1 MFTQWEIERYE
12 LGYFYWVST
21 RFWGKVTILDVITNK
36 LIRNYSLQH
45 YHDLKNRI
53 EPKMPTIQFTEK
65 DLKRGIIVTPAWYR
79 VKIDETGEK
88 LSKAGDSTNY
98 LISGTILRN
107 ADNGDE
113 KFAGVPIDWNFN
125 SKAIGF
131 MKGFF
136 EALGHEVTTD
146 KRFDT
151 SQAEGEIIDMRIDN
165 DMYEGR
171 PKNQVNHFYRIP
183 RED

>member
-1 MFTQWEIERYE
+1 
-12 LGYFYWVST
+12 
-21 RFWGKVTILDVITNK
+21 
-36 LIRNYSLQH
+36 
-45 YHDLKNRI
+45 
-53 EPKMPTIQFTEK
+53 MPIIQFTEK
-65 DLKRGIIVTPAWYR
+65 DLKRGIIVDPAWYR
-79 VKIDETGEK
+79 VKIDETSEK

-113 KFAGVPIDWNFN
+113 KFAGVPLDWNFN

-136 EALGHEVTTD
+136 EALGHEVNTESRYNTEN
-146 KRFDT
+146 
-151 SQAEGEIIDMRIDN
+151 AEGEIIDIFVEN
-165 DMYEGR
+165 DVYDGR
-171 PKNQVNHFYRIP
+171 PKNQVNHKYRVP